1 MKLFH
6 GTQTVCLTGESNISQ
21 ETEDEKSAQSS
32 EDIGLTKRSK
42 LGQEGVLHGRLLVN
56 LLIG

>member
-1 MKLFH
+1 MS
-6 GTQTVCLTGESNISQ
+6 LTGESNISQ
-21 ETEDEKSAQSS
+21 ETKDEKSELSS

>member
-1 MKLFH
+1 MS
-6 GTQTVCLTGESNISQ
+6 LTGESNISQ
-21 ETEDEKSAQSS
+21 ETKDEKSEQSS